1 VIRFCC
7 EQCGHKI
14 GVEDGHTGKRGKCP
28 ECSAV
33 FVVPPEST
41 VVDFDCA
48 ECGQRISALKIHN
61 GKKIICPKCKNT
73 LIVPAGSQT
82 PAKSVRTVSFTCS
95 MCHREIEEP
104 ESSRGKLVEC
114 PHCKDY
120 VPVPIAEGPAQEAP
134 APPGPRAEPDTSDQR
149 FEQLQSSI
157 GEMPAKEPDHVT
169 ERKLPWVLDIFLYPT
184 SKAGLIT
191 LAIIIFVPLLIGIVV
206 SSLSASARGFPPLLV
221 LAVPVSMIGMI
232 TRLLLS
238 LYLYWYFCECIRDSA
253 AGGVRAPETVGATP
267 GLGDLLWQWFRT
279 FACLVVFAAPTLI
292 YYAHVRQIDSVFW
305 ALLAVGVFV
314 FPMALLAVVMFDSF
328 AGLNPILLVG
338 SVFSTFLPYCAMIA
352 MFALLVFLIVQEA
365 PVIQGS
371 AILFFTI
378 RCVGVYLAL
387 IVAHLLGWFYHRYEQ
402 KLNWD
407 V

>member
-14 GVEDGHTGKRGKCP
+14 GVEDGHTGKRGKYP
-28 ECSAV
+28 ECGEI

-41 VVDFDCA
+41 VIDFNCA
-48 ECGQRISALKIHN
+48 DCGQRISTPKIHG
-61 GKKIICPKCKNT
+61 GKKVICPKCKNT
-73 LIVPAGSQT
+73 LIVPTGSQT
-82 PAKSVRTVSFTCS
+82 SAESVRVVRFTCS
-95 MCHREIEEP
+95 MCHREIEES

-114 PHCKDY
+114 PHCRNY
-120 VPVPIAEGPAQEAP
+120 VAVPLQKTAAQEAQ
-134 APPGPRAEPDTSDQR
+134 AASRQSTQDDASTER
-149 FEQLQSSI
+149 FEQMQQNV
-157 GEMPAKEPDHVT
+157 GTMAVQEPEPVV
-169 ERKLPWVLDIFLYPT
+169 ERKLPWVLDIFLYPS
-184 SKAGLIT
+184 SKAGLTT
-191 LAIIIFVPLLIGIVV
+191 LAIIVFVPLLIGIVV
-206 SSLSASARGFPPLLV
+206 SRLNAFARGFPPMLV
-221 LAVPVSMIGMI
+221 LAVPVSIIGFI
-232 TRLLLS
+232 ICILLS

-279 FACLVVFAAPTLI
+279 ICCLAVFAAPTLI
-292 YYAHVRQIDSVFW
+292 YYGHARQTDSVFW
-305 ALLAVGVFV
+305 ALLAGGVFA

-338 SVFSTFLPYCAMIA
+338 SVFSAFLPYCAMIA
-352 MFALLVFLIVQEA
+352 TFALVVFLIVKESLA
-365 PVIQGS
+365 AQGS
-371 AILFFTI
+371 AILSFI
-378 RCVGVYLAL
+378 INCVRLYLGL

>member
-1 VIRFCC
+1 M
-7 EQCGHKI
+7 
-14 GVEDGHTGKRGKCP
+14 
-28 ECSAV
+28 

-41 VVDFDCA
+41 IIDFNCA
-48 ECGQRISALKIHN
+48 ECGQRISALKIHG
-61 GKKIICPKCKNT
+61 GKKVICAKCRNT
-73 LIVPAGSQT
+73 LIVPAGSE
-82 PAKSVRTVSFTCS
+82 PSAESVRTVRFACS

-114 PHCKDY
+114 PHCRDY
-120 VPVPIAEGPAQEAP
+120 VPVPIEERPAQEA
-134 APPGPRAEPDTSDQR
+134 AVPPRPGAEPDTSDQR
-149 FEQLQSSI
+149 FEQLQ
-157 GEMPAKEPDHVT
+157 GDMVERPAQEPDRVT

-191 LAIIIFVPLLIGIVV
+191 LAIIIFVPLLIGIAVN
-206 SSLSASARGFPPLLV
+206 SLSAGARGFPPLLV
-221 LAVPVSMIGMI
+221 LAVPVSIIGMI

-279 FACLVVFAAPTLI
+279 FVCLVVSAAPTLI

-328 AGLNPILLVG
+328 AGLSPILLVG

-352 MFALLVFLIVQEA
+352 IFALLVVLIVQET

-371 AILFFTI
+371 AILSFTI
-378 RCVGVYLAL
+378 RCVGVYLVL
-387 IVAHLLGWFYHRYEQ
+387 VVAHLLGWFYHRYEQ